1 MWSLRSPTA
10 IAPVVTRARGACR
23 DLYTGTIQSALD
35 TTGIETVPLTFE
47 VQAGQ
52 SSTGPKSPLYIIH
65 GLFGSKANNRTMAK
79 TLAKDL
85 GRDVFCLDL
94 RNFGQSPHSKR
105 LDYPSM
111 AADVE
116 RFIETHHPDTKPILI
131 GHSMGAK
138 AVMSVALR
146 RPELPKMI
154 ISVDNAPVDLGGSGG
169 SFSKYVNQLRVALEK
184 HKYTNIK
191 DVDGELAKVEPNQ
204 TIRQF
209 LLMNLNRGKKDD
221 VITSKIPLDVVGKAI
236 TTGQIA
242 AWPFDSNISR
252 WTNGPALFV
261 RGTESKYIPDDVI
274 PDIGKYFPDFEVADI
289 KAGHW
294 VISEKPEEFRKVV
307 VDWIERKED
316 D

>member
-1 MWSLRSPTA
+1 
-10 IAPVVTRARGACR
+10 
-23 DLYTGTIQSALD
+23 
-35 TTGIETVPLTFE
+35 
-47 VQAGQ
+47 
-52 SSTGPKSPLYIIH
+52 
-65 GLFGSKANNRTMAK
+65 
-79 TLAKDL
+79 
-85 GRDVFCLDL
+85 
-94 RNFGQSPHSKR
+94 
-105 LDYPSM
+105 
-111 AADVE
+111 
-116 RFIETHHPDTKPILI
+116 
-131 GHSMGAK
+131 
-138 AVMSVALR
+138 MSVALR